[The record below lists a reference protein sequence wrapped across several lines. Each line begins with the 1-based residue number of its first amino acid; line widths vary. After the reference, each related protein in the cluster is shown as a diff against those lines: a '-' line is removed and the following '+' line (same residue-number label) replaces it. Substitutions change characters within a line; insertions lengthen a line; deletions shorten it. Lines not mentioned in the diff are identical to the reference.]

1 VGVSSEIKFCCSL
14 ASAALSVPA
23 LVAVLVIFIAL
34 SRRGG
39 LCILKLVV
47 ASAVLYLYGTLGA
60 STSHGLLR
68 LISINRSQ

>member
-1 VGVSSEIKFCCSL
+1 MGVSSEIKFCCSL

-39 LCILKLVV
+39 LCIFKLVV

-68 LISINRSQ
+68 LISIYRSQ